1 MGWFSNVWK
10 KVKNVFKKV
19 TKVVKKIVKSV
30 GKTAKKVWNGVKS
43 TAQKFSKGMSKL
55 GPFANIAMNFIPGFG
70 QLWAA
75 YGIWGQLAKGAIT
88 GFALSGGSIKGALLG
103 AASAGAADIFK
114 SMPGKGIAGKVGE
127 WWDSWTNDSAIG
139 KAVGKAVTDFKD
151 VFKPA
156 GTEPTGQNIFEKQLS
171 ARKDYKMNP
180 ITGTTQKAYENAMA
194 ETYANTKV
202 GEGFFGNSKYGYTG
216 TGAQS
221 MAGVAAAS
229 SWIDRLRQGTQAYSL
244 LNPQSQSSLAL
255 AYNPYDTSKMTGYN
269 TTAAT
274 GQGQIAGGQDTF
286 DVNKIGLLTALQ
298 RMQESEGVFLNPNY
312 NS

>member
-1 MGWFSNVWK
+1 
-10 KVKNVFKKV
+10 
-19 TKVVKKIVKSV
+19 
-30 GKTAKKVWNGVKS
+30 
-43 TAQKFSKGMSKL
+43 
-55 GPFANIAMNFIPGFG
+55 
-70 QLWAA
+70 
-75 YGIWGQLAKGAIT
+75 
-88 GFALSGGSIKGALLG
+88 LLG

-127 WWDSWTNDSAIG
+127 WWDGWKNDSAIG

-151 VFKPA
+151 AFKPA
-156 GTEPTGQNIFEKQLS
+156 SSTPKPWEINQTAMELEAYGGPRGPDWKFPQSPSPIGPAGGPPPPETTTTPDKKYDHYRNEDGISTEP
-171 ARKDYKMNP
+171 
-180 ITGTTQKAYENAMA
+180 
-194 ETYANTKV
+194 
-202 GEGFFGNSKYGYTG
+202 
-216 TGAQS
+216 
-221 MAGVAAAS
+221 
-229 SWIDRLRQGTQAYSL
+229 SWIDKLRQGTQAYSL